1 MIYALTENGRL
12 ISLLVALVIVAGLGA
27 LYTLPIAED
36 PRMENRYG
44 LVLTAYPGA
53 NAERVEALVTEKL
66 ELKLR
71 ELPQIKEITSSS
83 GNGLSSISLALRDEI
98 TEPDLVWSKIRD
110 QIAEVE
116 PDLPAG
122 SLPSR
127 LLDERGFAYTMLIAL
142 RAKDASQVSPQ
153 ILQRYARELQSQL
166 RSLGGTDVVE
176 IDGEVNEE
184 ILVNVSSAAAA
195 AADQTVETIAYSLS
209 RFDTKASAGTLENE
223 TSRLQ
228 VEVSGDL
235 DSIDRV
241 ARIPLTGR
249 GEGQVLRVADI
260 ARVSREVRSPDSEK
274 VLRNGQEQLIV
285 AARMLPQMRIARWQ
299 SSVTH
304 LLDDFSTL
312 LPSNIEM
319 EVIFDQQ
326 SYTDQRMQ
334 HLVGNIAIGF
344 VLILAILLVTLGWR
358 SAVLVSLALPLMMLF
373 TFSMMSFTGVPI
385 NQMSVTGLVVALGIT
400 VDNAIVM
407 VDDIAQRRRMGKT
420 ATQAVREALAHLWL
434 PLFGSTATTILAFLP
449 IYLTPGGAGEFVGSL
464 AICVVF
470 SLIGSYLI
478 SHTVVAALAGRY
490 VGAQTRVSVWSTGL
504 QLPKLSLKFE
514 RTLRLALKY
523 PWRTLGLVW
532 LFPLAGFYGITT
544 VPESFF
550 PPVDRDMFSIEV
562 TLATRTSFA
571 STERTVREMDKV
583 MAAKSGL
590 ESVDWFIGKSAA
602 PFYYNLI
609 ERKFGAQNYAHAMV
623 KTQSADKT
631 TALIRELELE
641 LPLLFPEAQ
650 IIVRK
655 LVQGPPVFQP
665 VEVRLYGTDLAVLE
679 ELGEQLRLLISSV
692 PNVTG
697 TNASLGQ
704 AMPTV
709 KFRLKE
715 EIMADTAVSPLA
727 AAASIRANLNGV
739 IAGALL
745 EDTEEVPV
753 RVRIDAGERNEPL
766 DLQSLNL
773 MLNQPQPGEPFIP
786 TPLMAVAD
794 MELSP
799 NVVSIPHFNG
809 RRVNTIGA
817 YIRMGV
823 LADTVVVDFRAALA
837 ASNFVL
843 PVGYQMEI
851 GGEAEDRSD
860 TISSMAAQV
869 PLIFVM
875 LIVVLVLSFNS
886 WRLCML
892 ILTVAFMSVGLGM
905 LSLAFTNF
913 AFGFQVIIALLGL
926 MGLAING
933 AIVILA
939 ELRSTPAALQGNSD
953 GIVEAVMHCARHI
966 SSTTITTVAGFFP
979 LLIGGGLFWPPFA
992 TTIAGGTVLVTLL
1005 SFFFVP
1011 AAFLLMTRRS
1021 QFEVPVVLGA

>member
-1 MIYALTENGRL
+1 
-12 ISLLVALVIVAGLGA
+12 
-27 LYTLPIAED
+27 
-36 PRMENRYG
+36 
-44 LVLTAYPGA
+44 
-53 NAERVEALVTEKL
+53 
-66 ELKLR
+66 
-71 ELPQIKEITSSS
+71 
-83 GNGLSSISLALRDEI
+83 
-98 TEPDLVWSKIRD
+98 
-110 QIAEVE
+110 
-116 PDLPAG
+116 
-122 SLPSR
+122 
-127 LLDERGFAYTMLIAL
+127 
-142 RAKDASQVSPQ
+142 
-153 ILQRYARELQSQL
+153 
-166 RSLGGTDVVE
+166 
-176 IDGEVNEE
+176 
-184 ILVNVSSAAAA
+184 
-195 AADQTVETIAYSLS
+195 
-209 RFDTKASAGTLENE
+209 
-223 TSRLQ
+223 
-228 VEVSGDL
+228 
-235 DSIDRV
+235 
-241 ARIPLTGR
+241 
-249 GEGQVLRVADI
+249 
-260 ARVSREVRSPDSEK
+260 
-274 VLRNGQEQLIV
+274 
-285 AARMLPQMRIARWQ
+285 
-299 SSVTH
+299 
-304 LLDDFSTL
+304 
-312 LPSNIEM
+312 
-319 EVIFDQQ
+319 
-326 SYTDQRMQ
+326 
-334 HLVGNIAIGF
+334 
-344 VLILAILLVTLGWR
+344 
-358 SAVLVSLALPLMMLF
+358 
-373 TFSMMSFTGVPI
+373 
-385 NQMSVTGLVVALGIT
+385 
-400 VDNAIVM
+400 
-407 VDDIAQRRRMGKT
+407 
-420 ATQAVREALAHLWL
+420 
-434 PLFGSTATTILAFLP
+434 
-449 IYLTPGGAGEFVGSL
+449 
-464 AICVVF
+464 
-470 SLIGSYLI
+470 
-478 SHTVVAALAGRY
+478 
-490 VGAQTRVSVWSTGL
+490 
-504 QLPKLSLKFE
+504 
-514 RTLRLALKY
+514 
-523 PWRTLGLVW
+523 
-532 LFPLAGFYGITT
+532 